1 MLEIKWDI
9 KRGAD
14 VYRQVFDSRLKSWIS
29 TGKIKPGEV
38 VVYRS
43 GFSGWRKPEELNE
56 IIPYFRRYEEAQLRK
71 INPHTKDFGVG
82 VKRRKPARSILP
94 EKTQINPVRNTEAL
108 TGKDKISNGVKN
120 ILIIDDEKDL
130 CELLGDSLSSHDYNV
145 RFAHTK
151 KNALSSL
158 KEQTPDMVFCDLKL
172 PDGDGMKILSKIKKI
187 SPGTIVNIITAY
199 GSDETRDEAKRL
211 GAHSFIDKPFSEED
225 ILENI
230 KELSK
235 AGVR

>member
-1 MLEIKWDI
+1 MAEIKWDI

-56 IIPYFRRYEEAQLRK
+56 IIPYFRRYEKAQLRK
-71 INPHTKDFGVG
+71 I
-82 VKRRKPARSILP
+82 KRRKLITKALL
-94 EKTQINPVRNTEAL
+94 EKIQINPVRNTESSREEN
-108 TGKDKISNGVKN
+108 KISNGVKN

-130 CELLGDSLSSHDYNV
+130 CQLLGDALSSHDYNV
-145 RFAHTK
+145 RFAHTEK
-151 KNALSSL
+151 DALSSL

-199 GSDETRDEAKRL
+199 GSDEARDEAKRL
-211 GAHSFIDKPFSEED
+211 GAYSFIDKPFSEED
-225 ILENI
+225 ILGNI
-230 KELSK
+230 REFCK
-235 AGVR
+235 AGVK

>member
-1 MLEIKWDI
+1 MVEIRWDI
-9 KRGAD
+9 KRGVG

-43 GFSGWRKPEELNE
+43 GFSGWRKPEEINE
-56 IIPYFRRYEEAQLRK
+56 IIPYFRRYEKTQLRK
-71 INPHTKDFGVG
+71 I
-82 VKRRKPARSILP
+82 KRRKPARSTLP
-94 EKTQINPVRNTEAL
+94 EKTQI
-108 TGKDKISNGVKN
+108 KN

-130 CELLGDSLSSHDYNV
+130 CQLLGDTLSSHDYNV
-145 RFAHTK
+145 KFAHTK

-211 GAHSFIDKPFSEED
+211 GAYSFIDKPFSEED
-225 ILENI
+225 ILGNI
-230 KELSK
+230 REFCNPK
-235 AGVR
+235 G

>member
-1 MLEIKWDI
+1 MVEIKWDI

-43 GFSGWRKPEELNE
+43 GFSGWRRPEELE
-56 IIPYFRRYEEAQLRK
+56 ELISYFRRYEKGQLRK
-71 INPHTKDFGVG
+71 L
-82 VKRRKPARSILP
+82 KRRKLVRMALP
-94 EKTQINPVRNTEAL
+94 EKTQ
-108 TGKDKISNGVKN
+108 VKN

-130 CELLGDSLSSHDYNV
+130 CQLLGDTLSSHDYNV
-145 RFAHTK
+145 KFAHTR
-151 KNALSSL
+151 KNAFSSL

-172 PDGDGMKILSKIKKI
+172 QDGDGMKILSKIKKI

-199 GSDETRDEAKRL
+199 GSEEARDQAKRL
-211 GAHSFIDKPFSEED
+211 GAHSFIDKPFSEEQ
-225 ILENI
+225 ILQSI
-230 KELSK
+230 KS
-235 AGVR
+235 